1 MSEKITGKI
10 IVIEETIQ
18 VTEKFSKREIVVETT
33 DDLYPQTIPMQF
45 TQDKC
50 SVLDRYVL
58 GDEVEV
64 SVNIQGRRWTNP
76 EGVNKYFLSLNGW
89 RIEKTTAKNNN
100 GVPKLQGNIEK
111 RFEDDAIDAMTEDDD
126 LPF

>member
-10 IVIEETIQ
+10 IVIGETIQ

-33 DDLYPQTIPMQF
+33 DDMYPQTIPMQF

-50 SVLDRYVL
+50 SVLDEYVL

-64 SVNIQGRRWTNP
+64 SVNIQGRLWTNP
-76 EGVNKYFLSLNGW
+76 EGVDKYFLSLNGW
-89 RIEKTTAKNNN
+89 RIEKTTAKNTN
-100 GVPKLQGNIEK
+100 GVPKVEGNIER
-111 RFEDDAIDAMTEDDD
+111 RFQDEAIDNMTEDSD